1 VRRAKQ
7 MSDDESEPVKPAK
20 TAHKTTSQSNI
31 IADAVEV
38 EDNSSALHP
47 IYRQLEDVS
56 FVVADL
62 AADIKALKL
71 QLKQKQA
78 TAQ

>member
-1 VRRAKQ
+1 
-7 MSDDESEPVKPAK
+7 MSDDESEPVKSAK
-20 TAHKTTSQSNI
+20 TAHNTTTQSNI
-31 IADAVEV
+31 IADTVDT

-47 IYRQLEDVS
+47 IYRQIVDVS
-56 FVVADL
+56 LVVADL

>member
-1 VRRAKQ
+1 
-7 MSDDESEPVKPAK
+7 MSDDESEPVEAAK
-20 TAHKTTSQSNI
+20 TVHRSTLQNTI
-31 IADAVEV
+31 IADTVDT

-47 IYRQLEDVS
+47 IYRQIEDVS
-56 FVVADL
+56 LVVADL